1 LTLARSGPNAVRMG
15 SENPHP
21 NEHEQ
26 PVLPQEPRTPMWLP
40 MLGGVAL
47 LITIIL
53 FVVLGSDE
61 VGQQSVAPAPS
72 TPTSAPAPEN

>member
-1 LTLARSGPNAVRMG
+1 
-15 SENPHP
+15 
-21 NEHEQ
+21 
-26 PVLPQEPRTPMWLP
+26 MWLP

-61 VGQQSVAPAPS
+61 VGQQSVTPVPS